1 MNKGKTSIRMQGR
14 WIAVVLLMLLF
25 NKAEAQVIW
34 EEDFDTTTLC
44 TTYDS
49 LFNYSNANGNWSIT
63 YPSVGVN
70 DTVGSFWFV
79 SNRESFTGD
88 GSCGDGCQTNAALQ
102 DNTLHISTNGLG
114 TEDQGAI
121 YNDNINSDIIAW
133 TPAINTVGADQMLL
147 EFDYIEGG
155 DTADNGAVYISV
167 GTTNAPVLIEDL
179 AKTTG
184 VCGVNGEWTHV
195 EIFLDSTYNN
205 LFNFFIGF
213 RWESNGDGNGTN
225 PSFAVD
231 NIQITDTIDIPA
243 FAKSADTICSGSSV
257 DFTNLTIGSNNT
269 YVWSFQGGVPNS
281 STAKNPQNITYP
293 NSGTYGITLTAT
305 NGTGSS
311 IFIDSIRVDSCVPP
325 IPNFTASTTNICQGQ
340 CIDFTDASIPGTFGT
355 GQWQWLFQGG
365 TPNTSTAQNPTGICY
380 PNEGTYDI
388 TLTVADTATGL
399 SRDSVF
405 VDAITVGDCSVPT
418 VAFTSDTNRVCN
430 NDFIEFY
437 AQHSGEPDSL
447 TWIFEGGNPASIT
460 ASLDSIDT
468 IAVFYPT
475 PGVYDVIIIA
485 SNPAGT
491 ASDTIRDY
499 VRVDTCPV
507 PTAVIDANRTTI
519 CPSTEVQF
527 IDNSIS
533 ATTWYWE
540 FPGGQPSSSTDQFPP
555 PVTYTTPGDYTVVL
569 IVTNVNGADTLISE
583 GYITVDSCNVP
594 LPRFELERDSICRGT
609 CVQLFNT
616 SKYLDIRDTT
626 DSFAWVFW
634 SHPFPDR
641 ITGTAADTIDPT
653 TPGYEWMAEDSN
665 LIAFND
671 TFFVVW
677 RDYFPIMAPVWNEN
691 DPIYCFDDSMTIGIQ
706 MFAYNQHGVGVL
718 NDQDIPVLNIGG
730 EYPEITVG
738 PDITLRIDNP
748 ESRFFL
754 EDTTRFQTRGT
765 GPYWNWFP
773 EEGLSCYD
781 CPRPIIYPSETKKY
795 FVTNFDDYGCQA
807 YDSVIV
813 FVEESYYA
821 GIPNIF
827 SPNGDNNNDILW
839 VRGNGISSEGF
850 VFRIWDR
857 YGEIVFES
865 FSQNDGWDGSVK
877 GVPGPSGSY
886 KYYVKLVFEDGNVQ
900 ELTGNVTLVRY

>member
-1 MNKGKTSIRMQGR
+1 
-14 WIAVVLLMLLF
+14 
-25 NKAEAQVIW
+25 
-34 EEDFDTTTLC
+34 
-44 TTYDS
+44 
-49 LFNYSNANGNWSIT
+49 
-63 YPSVGVN
+63 
-70 DTVGSFWFV
+70 
-79 SNRESFTGD
+79 
-88 GSCGDGCQTNAALQ
+88 
-102 DNTLHISTNGLG
+102 
-114 TEDQGAI
+114 
-121 YNDNINSDIIAW
+121 
-133 TPAINTVGADQMLL
+133 
-147 EFDYIEGG
+147 
-155 DTADNGAVYISV
+155 
-167 GTTNAPVLIEDL
+167 
-179 AKTTG
+179 
-184 VCGVNGEWTHV
+184 
-195 EIFLDSTYNN
+195 
-205 LFNFFIGF
+205 
-213 RWESNGDGNGTN
+213 
-225 PSFAVD
+225 
-231 NIQITDTIDIPA
+231 
-243 FAKSADTICSGSSV
+243 
-257 DFTNLTIGSNNT
+257 
-269 YVWSFQGGVPNS
+269 
-281 STAKNPQNITYP
+281 
-293 NSGTYGITLTAT
+293 
-305 NGTGSS
+305 
-311 IFIDSIRVDSCVPP
+311 
-325 IPNFTASTTNICQGQ
+325 
-340 CIDFTDASIPGTFGT
+340 
-355 GQWQWLFQGG
+355 
-365 TPNTSTAQNPTGICY
+365 
-380 PNEGTYDI
+380 
-388 TLTVADTATGL
+388 
-399 SRDSVF
+399 
-405 VDAITVGDCSVPT
+405 

-437 AQHSGEPDSL
+437 AQHSGSPDSI

-527 IDNSIS
+527 IDNSIAAS
-533 ATTWYWE
+533 TWYWE

-594 LPRFELERDSICRGT
+594 VPRFELERDSICRGT